1 MSDRPVAR
9 IDFYILEQ
17 ADAQARLKLACRLT
31 EKAWMQSQRVL
42 LLTAGSADAQA
53 LDEMLWTFRDR
64 SFVPHEIYSAE
75 RPPRASVLISD
86 SAEVGPDAD
95 VLINLR
101 DEIPKGYERFARIVE
116 PIDGDPARRQLGRER
131 YRFYREHGLAP
142 DSHQV
147 GGSNEI

>member
-1 MSDRPVAR
+1 MAR

-42 LLTAGSADAQA
+42 LLTAGSADTQA

-64 SFVPHEIYSAE
+64 SFVPHEIYSPE
-75 RPPRASVLISD
+75 RPPRAAVLISD
-86 SAEVGPDAD
+86 SAEAGSDAE

-101 DEIPKGYERFARIVE
+101 DEVPKGYERFARIVE
-116 PIDGDPARRQLGRER
+116 PVDGDPVRRQLGRER

-142 DSHQV
+142 DSHPV
-147 GGSNEI
+147 GGGNEI

>member
-1 MSDRPVAR
+1 MAR

-17 ADAQARLKLACRLT
+17 ADAQARLKLACRLA
-31 EKAWMQSQRVL
+31 EKAWSQSQRVL
-42 LLTAGSADAQA
+42 LLTPGSADAQA

-64 SFVPHEIYSAE
+64 SFVPHEIYSPE

-86 SAEVGPDAD
+86 STPAGTEAD

-101 DEIPKGYERFARIVE
+101 DQVPEGYERFARIIE
-116 PIDGDPARRQLGRER
+116 PVDGDPARRQLGRER
-131 YRFYREHGLAP
+131 YRFYRERGLTP

-147 GGSNEI
+147 GSGNEL